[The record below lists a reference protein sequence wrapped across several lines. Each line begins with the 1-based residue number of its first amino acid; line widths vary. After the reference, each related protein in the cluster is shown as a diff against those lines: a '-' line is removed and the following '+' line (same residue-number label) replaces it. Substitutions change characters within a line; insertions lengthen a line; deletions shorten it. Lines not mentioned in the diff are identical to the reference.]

1 MKTTVKGPTPPIPPR
16 PPVRKPWWVEKL
28 LAALFSVAGEENVSH
43 AGRMKSTRYLVWEEE
58 QGRDWTGDNR
68 HGEQAVS
75 GYLDMY
81 TDVELDPWME
91 EIGEALDDAEI
102 LWEWTGTTWEENT
115 GLWHHSWDW
124 TIT

>member
-1 MKTTVKGPTPPIPPR
+1 MTAIVKDVRSKTPPA
-16 PPVRKPWWVEKL
+16 KLLPWWARTL
-28 LAALFSVAGEENVSH
+28 LDALFYVAGEANVSH

-68 HGEQAVS
+68 HGERAVN
-75 GYLDMY
+75 GYLDLY
-81 TDVELDPWME
+81 TDAELDPWVE

-115 GLWHHSWDW
+115 GLWHHSWSW
-124 TIT
+124 TVV